1 MQTKDSKILCT
12 FNSFTIC
19 MLNRPFCVLPSL
31 TCFAGYLLL
40 ITFPNLFAKI
50 GLNEEKKNHNSVL
63 LRSELVFRKR
73 ENMRIG
79 PRAEWNIASLERILS
94 N

>member
-1 MQTKDSKILCT
+1 
-12 FNSFTIC
+12 
-19 MLNRPFCVLPSL
+19 MLNRLFCVLPSL
-31 TCFAGYLLL
+31 TRFAGYLLL

-50 GLNEEKKNHNSVL
+50 GLNEEKKNRNSVL

-73 ENMRIG
+73 ENMHIG

-94 N
+94 D